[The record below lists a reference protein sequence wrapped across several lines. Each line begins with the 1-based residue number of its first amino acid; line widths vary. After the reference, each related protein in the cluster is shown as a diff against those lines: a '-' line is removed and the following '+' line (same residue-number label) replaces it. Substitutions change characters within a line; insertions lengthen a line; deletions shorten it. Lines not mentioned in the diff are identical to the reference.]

1 MYLTIY
7 KKNKNS
13 RPIKKK
19 TRLMLSLKEITYR
32 DPVVVI
38 LPKHNTQKWN
48 LIDEIVIEKH

>member
-1 MYLTIY
+1 
-7 KKNKNS
+7 
-13 RPIKKK
+13 
-19 TRLMLSLKEITYR
+19 MLSLKEITYR